1 MKSKWIHRLLIKQQ
15 GAYHLV
21 NLYTYWSKLSSQWLV
36 NSSKASCSLRL
47 LRGVPIT
54 NGESAKYNSLVC
66 FFPPKSTQEAILFY
80 GGRGFRQQGFL
91 RWKNYTWLEGKNRFM
106 SFRINSAIY
115 WYICQW
121 TKLVGCNC
129 RPLVRTCCMPCQLR
143 SVPSKPQQSKCTEK
157 ETRCSGA
164 LNSGE
169 NAYFVSRTFCSH
181 LLNWCSFSANKSSP
195 VQGKCLPVKQ
205 HPDAMVIMVLVGWE
219 DEDKAWRINGKAMTL
234 SWGWMQLLP
243 RLNKRFN
250 ASQCRHRLKKAT
262 AT

>member
-1 MKSKWIHRLLIKQQ
+1 MASLQNITRLFGFSQPNRRKKPFYILWRQRFQAARFPPMEKLHLAGRQKSVHVVQNQFCHLLIHMPMDQI
-15 GAYHLV
+15 G
-21 NLYTYWSKLSSQWLV
+21 WLQ
-36 NSSKASCSLRL
+36 L
-47 LRGVPIT
+47 
-54 NGESAKYNSLVC
+54 
-66 FFPPKSTQEAILFY
+66 PPAGQDMLHAVSTE
-80 GGRGFRQQGFL
+80 
-91 RWKNYTWLEGKNRFM
+91 K
-106 SFRINSAIY
+106 
-115 WYICQW
+115 
-121 TKLVGCNC
+121 
-129 RPLVRTCCMPCQLR
+129 R
-143 SVPSKPQQSKCTEK
+143 SIEPQQSKCTEK
-157 ETRCSGA
+157 ETRCCSGA

-219 DEDKAWRINGKAMTL
+219 DEDKAWRINGKVMTL

-243 RLNKRFN
+243 RLNKRERFN